1 MKRESS
7 VIEISASSNYY
18 PLISQE
24 TDNPDLESVGMHDLG
39 PPVTVT
45 DSVSET
51 QCEHRG
57 CSDSCLREDETLS
70 VKEAQVRGLGL
81 FLLNVS

>member
-1 MKRESS
+1 
-7 VIEISASSNYY
+7 
-18 PLISQE
+18 
-24 TDNPDLESVGMHDLG
+24 MHDLG

-57 CSDSCLREDETLS
+57 CSDSCLREDEALS